1 MYSIGVHIY
10 IIRLGSGNIG
20 EKWKIHYFELQLNP
34 PFRSLPAIRDH
45 LGSNLPCL
53 GVEYLCPLPG
63 QGNDIETYPKHM
75 ETKQMDPY
83 NLQVISIF
91 CCCFFL
97 GGPSHLTFFRNV
109 SEKKTSPF
117 PWKLFVFWNITT
129 SYFFSAKKNIMVA
142 TSLPYRTSSKGSKSS
157 SGGSAWQKNQAELDG
172 LPVVFFE
179 PQDNKLIW

>member
-10 IIRLGSGNIG
+10 IRLGSGNIG

-91 CCCFFL
+91 CCCFFW
-97 GGPSHLTFFRNV
+97 GGPSHSTFFRNV
-109 SEKKTSPF
+109 SEKKR
-117 PWKLFVFWNITT
+117 LL
-129 SYFFSAKKNIMVA
+129 
-142 TSLPYRTSSKGSKSS
+142 SLE
-157 SGGSAWQKNQAELDG
+157 NFL
-172 LPVVFFE
+172 FFE
-179 PQDNKLIW
+179 TSQRRIFSPPKKTSWWQPRCPTVPPLKDINRVQEAVPGEKTRLSWTVCRLYFWTPG